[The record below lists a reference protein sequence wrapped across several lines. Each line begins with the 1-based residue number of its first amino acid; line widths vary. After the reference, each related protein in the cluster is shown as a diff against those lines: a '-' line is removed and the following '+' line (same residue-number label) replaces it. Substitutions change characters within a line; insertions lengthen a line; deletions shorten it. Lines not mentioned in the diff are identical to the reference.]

1 MYRKFGRYFCRIPG
15 RHTFFY
21 LIFFPMH
28 KLLLST
34 VFFLIVAGQS
44 FSQILTDTLKNQ
56 VIREISIKA
65 RLETIQRLSEIQG
78 AYLWAGKKN
87 EVIQLQNIDAN
98 IAEKTPR
105 QIFAKVPGVFVYD
118 MDGAG
123 NQTNISTRGL
133 DPHRGWEFNIRADG
147 IITNSDIYGYPAS
160 HFSLPMEAIGRIELI
175 RGTGAL
181 QYGAQFGGMLNYAI
195 KDPDTTKSIG
205 LETVN
210 SIGSYGLFSTF
221 NAIGGKIGKLQ
232 YYAYYSKRVS
242 KGYRQNS
249 ESDFDGQGA
258 VLKYMPSTKL
268 ALKAE
273 LLRSN
278 YLYRLPGP
286 LTDAM
291 FAANPR
297 QATRSRNYFNPEI
310 YVPSFTVD
318 WKIADRM
325 FLNWKVSA
333 VLGERRSV
341 MFDRLANVRDSIN
354 STTLEYNPRQVD
366 IDRFNSYTTELRLL
380 QEYDLMGQTAVLVA
394 GIQYFNNDL
403 HRTQLGQGTTGANFD
418 LTITPQ
424 GWVRDMHFKTQ
435 NIALFIENKFRVTSR
450 FSVSPGLRFESGTSN
465 FSGTISYYDPNELP
479 HKIEHRFPLFGI
491 NAGYNFKRKHNLYA
505 GWSQAYRPV
514 IFKDIV
520 PGSIFERSDKNL
532 KDAFGYNLELGWR
545 GESGNFKWDVSAF
558 RLQYNNRLGSIS
570 LEEDSVF
577 YILRTNIGHSTTQGI
592 EIFGEYGFEPAEN
605 LRFNVFT
612 STSWFHARYHDA
624 SIRVGNQNRD
634 IGGNRVESVPD
645 WISRNGLN
653 LKYKQLSVS
662 LLYSYTAETF
672 ADPLNTVEPSANGAV
687 GLVPSYGL
695 LDLNAT
701 FRVFPNIILRLN
713 ANNLTDK
720 QYFTKRPAFYPGPG
734 VWPSDGRSLQ
744 FSIQVKL

>member
-1 MYRKFGRYFCRIPG
+1 MY
-15 RHTFFY
+15 
-21 LIFFPMH
+21 

-65 RLETIQRLSEIQG
+65 RRETIQRLPEIQG

-87 EVIQLQNIDAN
+87 EVILLQNIDAN

-175 RGTGAL
+175 RGAGAL
-181 QYGAQFGGMLNYAI
+181 QYGAQFGGMLNYVI
-195 KDPDTTKSIG
+195 KDPDTTKTIG

-221 NAIGGKIGKLQ
+221 NAIGGKTGKLQ
-232 YYAYYSKRVS
+232 YYAYYNKRVS
-242 KGYRQNS
+242 EGYRQNS

-258 VLKYMPSTKL
+258 VLKYMPSNKL
-268 ALKAE
+268 TLKAE

-291 FAANPR
+291 FAADPR

-318 WKIADRM
+318 WKISDRTL
-325 FLNWKVSA
+325 LNWKVSA

-354 STTLEYNPRQVD
+354 STTLGYNPRQVD

-403 HRTQLGQGTTGANFD
+403 HRTQLGQGTTGADFD

-465 FSGTISYYDPNELP
+465 FSGTIAYYDPNELP

-491 NAGYNFKRKHNLYA
+491 NAGYDFKRKHNLYA

-612 STSWFHARYHDA
+612 STSWFHARYHNA

-687 GLVPSYGL
+687 GLVPAYGL

-701 FRVFPNIILRLN
+701 FRLFHNIVLRFN
-713 ANNLTDK
+713 INNLTDK